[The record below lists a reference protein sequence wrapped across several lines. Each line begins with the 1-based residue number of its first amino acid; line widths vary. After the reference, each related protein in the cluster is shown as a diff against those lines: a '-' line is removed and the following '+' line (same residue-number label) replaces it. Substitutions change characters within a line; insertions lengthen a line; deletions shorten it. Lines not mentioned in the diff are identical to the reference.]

1 MNDSKFLIISKR
13 TRLLNQIFLREG
25 LKNSHIILLST
36 IIERNINNEVLP
48 NVKWLQTELQ
58 ISFTKVKKIINTL
71 EKNKYIIK
79 VPDHKDKR
87 VKYLDITEKG
97 KNYIYGICDEL
108 PW

>member
-58 ISFTKVKKIINTL
+58 ISFTKVKKIINAL